1 MWKWLPIVNRLEV
14 ALDEAETARV
24 RAEDEVRNLRARLD
38 EVVAERDAA
47 RADAMKRS
55 EQIADWIAQRY
66 AQPPVFGNRYENQVA
81 PPAPIPSSRRQARDL
96 EQEAL
101 DALEREF
108 FHQQP

>member
-1 MWKWLPIVNRLEV
+1 MWNWLPVVSRLEM

-24 RAEDEVRNLRARLD
+24 RAEDEVRELRSRL
-38 EVVAERDAA
+38 EAMVAERDAA
-47 RADAMKRS
+47 RADAVKRS

-66 AQPPVFGNRYENQVA
+66 AQPPVFGNRYENQIA
-81 PPAPIPSSRRQARDL
+81 PPPPIPSTRRQARDL

-101 DALEREF
+101 EALEREF